1 VRLLGLEKV
10 GLDGAIIFCYI
21 DFDEHMVRILLPLA
35 IIRML

>member
-1 VRLLGLEKV
+1 MRLLGLERV

-21 DFDEHMVRILLPLA
+21 DFHEHMVRILLPLA